1 MGVPCDASCLM
12 CFRKQCQK
20 QRKSA
25 NSLTVCGRPSG
36 CPLRCLMP
44 HVLAQ
49 TMQIC
54 KQLNSLRTPK
64 WASCRTPNWASPAIP
79 HVLLPQKQC
88 KSANSLTV
96 CGRPSGR
103 PLRYLMP
110 HVLSQTMQICK
121 QLNSVRTPKWA
132 SPAMPHA
139 SCAFASNA
147 RNNANLQTA

>member
-1 MGVPCDASCLM
+1 MGVLCDASCLM
-12 CFRKQCQK
+12 CFRKQCE
-20 QRKSA
+20 SV

-36 CPLRCLMP
+36 RPLQCLMP
-44 HVLAQ
+44 HVLSQ
-49 TMQIC
+49 SMQIC

-64 WASCRTPNWASPAIP
+64 WASFRTPNWASPAMFD
-79 HVLLPQKQC
+79 VFSQKQC

-121 QLNSVRTPKWA
+121 QLNSLRTPKWA

-139 SCAFASNA
+139 SCAFA
-147 RNNANLQTA
+147 NNANL